1 MDVQLYKILT
11 NIIQQYIID
20 SVNPQKIRITCS
32 KSINAI
38 QLINI
43 EMRNAVKAIHKRKQQ

>member
-20 SVNPQKIRITCS
+20 SVNPKKIRITCS
-32 KSINAI
+32 KSINVI
-38 QLINI
+38 QFVLNPLMQFNLLI
-43 EMRNAVKAIHKRKQQ
+43 